1 MNSKD
6 RVLITGCGGMLGEAV
21 YECFYR
27 EYRHVRATDISLT
40 EPWLSRLDVR
50 DIAECE
56 RAFGEIKPTIVL
68 HLAAL
73 TDVEYCERNQGDCW
87 KTNALGVENVAL
99 LARQYDATMVYI
111 STAGIF
117 AGEKEEFHDFDV
129 PNPLS
134 QYARAKYH
142 GERFVEAHVPKH
154 FCLRAGWMMGGGP
167 KKDKKF
173 INKIFQQIKVGSREL
188 RVVDDKFGT
197 PTYTVD
203 FARSAA
209 FLLTTRYYGVYNHAC
224 EGGGSRYDVAVEFVR
239 LLGLSGEVKVTK
251 VHSDYYKDTYFAP
264 RPDSERVVN
273 LKLNARGLN
282 RMRDWR
288 TCLKEYCQLYR
299 REIEVPAI
307 RMSRPQVPRPTVS
320 VTKGLNGGHLR

>member
-173 INKIFQQIKVGSREL
+173 INKIFQQIKAGAREL

-203 FARSAA
+203 FARSMA
-209 FLLTTRYYGVYNHAC
+209 FLLTTQHYGVYNHAC

-239 LLGLSGEVKVTK
+239 LLGLAETVKVTK
-251 VHSDYYKDTYFAP
+251 VPSEYYDDTYFAP
-264 RPDSERVVN
+264 RPSSERLIN
-273 LKLNARGLN
+273 LKLNARRLN

-288 TCLKEYCQLYR
+288 ACLEEYSQVFKKELDA
-299 REIEVPAI
+299 EI
-307 RMSRPQVPRPTVS
+307 
-320 VTKGLNGGHLR
+320 

>member
-1 MNSKD
+1 MSGPTMASSPPPGLVPMNSDD
-6 RVLITGCGGMLGEAV
+6 RVLITGCGGMLGDAV
-21 YECFYR
+21 YETFSGR
-27 EYRHVRATDISLT
+27 YRHVYATDIALS
-40 EPWLSRLDVR
+40 EPWLTPLDVR
-50 DIAECE
+50 EMGDCE
-56 RAFGEIKPTIVL
+56 RAFAAVRPTIVL

-73 TDVEYCERNQGDCW
+73 TDLEYCETHRDDCW
-87 KTNALGVENVAL
+87 KTNALGAENVAL

-111 STAGIF
+111 STAGIY
-117 AGEKEEFHDFDV
+117 AGDKDEYHDFDL

-134 QYARAKYH
+134 HYGRAKYH
-142 GERFVEAHVPKH
+142 GERFVETRVPRY

-173 INKIFQQIKVGSREL
+173 INKIFQQIRSGSRQL
-188 RVVDDKFGT
+188 RVVDDRFGT

-209 FLLTTRYYGVYNHAC
+209 FLLGTQYYGVYNHVC

-239 LLGLSGEVKVTK
+239 LLGLADAIKVTK
-251 VHSDYYKDTYFAP
+251 VGSDYYRDAYFAP
-264 RPDSERVVN
+264 RPSSERLVN

-288 TCLKEYCQLYR
+288 TCLEEYAAVYK
-299 REIEVPAI
+299 RELDAEV
-307 RMSRPQVPRPTVS
+307 
-320 VTKGLNGGHLR
+320 

>member
-1 MNSKD
+1 MNSED
-6 RVLITGCGGMLGEAV
+6 RVLITGCGGMLGDAV
-21 YECFYR
+21 YQCFSR
-27 EYRHVRATDISLT
+27 DYRHVRATDIILN
-40 EPWLSRLDVR
+40 EPWLSCLDVR
-50 DIAECE
+50 DLADCE
-56 RAFGEIKPTIVL
+56 RAFADVKPTIVL

-73 TDVEYCERNQGDCW
+73 TDLEYCERNQDDCW
-87 KTNALGVENVAL
+87 ETNALGTENVAS

-117 AGEKEEFHDFDV
+117 GGEKEEFDDFDV

-134 QYARAKYH
+134 HYGRSKYH
-142 GERFVEAHVPKH
+142 GERFVETRVPKY

-173 INKIFQQIKVGSREL
+173 INKIFGQIRGGSTEL
-188 RVVDDKFGT
+188 NAVDDKFGT

-209 FLLTTRYYGVYNHAC
+209 FLLTTKYYGVYNHVC
-224 EGGGSRYDVAVEFVR
+224 EGGGNRYDVALEFVR
-239 LLGLSGEVKVTK
+239 LLGLANTVKVTK
-251 VHSDYYKDTYFAP
+251 VHSDYYKDTHFAP
-264 RPDSERVVN
+264 RPYSERLVN

-288 TCLKEYCQLYR
+288 ICLKEYS
-299 REIEVPAI
+299 E
-307 RMSRPQVPRPTVS
+307 
-320 VTKGLNGGHLR
+320 